1 MFEIVFLGTSASA
14 PSVQRG
20 LSSAVVLYREHRFMI
35 DCGEGTQRQLLKSG
49 LGFRRINKILITH
62 SHLDHILG
70 LGGLIST
77 FGRWEMIPEVEIFA
91 GKAALNRIQALM
103 EVVFGPGKMP
113 LRVTYRQVKPGIVM
127 EDEHFTLFA
136 VPVIHRGPDCYGYVF
151 QEKSKRPFLNEKA
164 EEIGVPFGPER
175 KQLVSGK
182 PITLEN
188 GRTVYP
194 EEVLGPPVPGTKL
207 VFIGDAGSTANLVEV
222 SREADALVIESTY
235 LEKEREL
242 AEAFGHLTAAQAAEL
257 AAEANVRQLILT
269 HISRRYRASE
279 VEAEARAIF
288 PNTVVANDFD
298 HFTVKRR

>member
-1 MFEIVFLGTSASA
+1 MFEVVFLGTSASA

-20 LSSAVVLYREHRFMI
+20 LSSAVVMYREHRFMV

-91 GKAALNRIQALM
+91 GRAALNRIRALM
-103 EVVFGPGKMP
+103 DVVFGPGKMP
-113 LRVTYRQVKPGIVM
+113 LKVTYRAVKPGVVM

-136 VPVIHRGPDCYGYVF
+136 VPVIHRGPDCYGYIF

-164 EEIGVPFGPER
+164 EALGVPFGPER
-175 KQLVSGK
+175 KRLVSGE
-182 PITLEN
+182 PITLKD
-188 GRTVYP
+188 GRVVYP
-194 EEVLGPPVPGTKL
+194 EEVLGPPRPGTKL

-222 SREADALVIESTY
+222 SRDADALIIESTY
-235 LEKEREL
+235 LEEEREL

-257 AAEANVRQLILT
+257 AAAADVKLLILT
-269 HISRRYRASE
+269 HISRRYRSVD

-298 HFTVKRR
+298 RFSIKRK